1 MIAVTDI
8 RERSRR
14 SPMQRNPRRRQT
26 AYRRSELA
34 AATIGTNIFSHAYDS
49 IGNHVLFSD
58 NLTTNTFSHNQAN
71 QMVGRVVLNA
81 PSTAF
86 TYTPDGG
93 LSSDGDWDYAYD
105 AEDRL
110 VSVTSSS
117 FTNGA
122 IRVFNS
128 YDYRRR
134 RISKT
139 VQRLS
144 VTTAP
149 PPSPPVETYEWN
161 TIEYRAFAYDNWNLI
176 HETVATIDG
185 GTTNVSEVQYFWGLD
200 LSDTL
205 QGAGG
210 VEGLLAVSMDGVFY
224 IPCYDHNG
232 NIVHYVSE
240 TGGSAAQYVYDPY
253 GNVVESYGDLAD
265 AFSFGFSTKYHDRET
280 GMVGYQRR
288 FYRPDLGRWLNRDPI
303 TEQGGENIYVF
314 CLNKPIVVFDTDGRF
329 ALPIV
334 ITPDPETPQPYP
346 IPNPLDQ
353 LGDDASPLGEEYWF
367 QDNYAGWLE
376 HSKSLFIDE
385 INKGIDCKGDFNRK
399 SSRQKVE
406 VGNVGNWP
414 WEITKGG
421 NEKLYGD
428 RGQSSWQAVAV
439 LGNFSID
446 YVTPVKVTYEACVNR
461 RRKFSWTTTMYV
473 EDRLGLQG
481 DEGWMTHFTWAAK
494 SRIVKRAEWVI
505 RGSGECACCD

>member
-1 MIAVTDI
+1 MMVGLAD
-8 RERSRR
+8 RHK
-14 SPMQRNPRRRQT
+14 RRRT
-26 AYRRSELA
+26 PRCHLA
-34 AATIGTNIFSHAYDS
+34 HAHAYDT
-49 IGNHVLFSD
+49 IGNRLWAAD
-58 NLTTNTFSHNQAN
+58 NLVTNTYAANNLNQYAS
-71 QMVGRVVLNA
+71 VLCDSA
-81 PSTAF
+81 SLRET
-86 TYTPDGG
+86 TYDLDGNMT
-93 LSSDGDWDYAYD
+93 SDGMFAYSYD
-105 AEDRL
+105 AENRL
-110 VSVTSSS
+110 LSATSAEE
-117 FTNGA
+117 TNGA
-122 IRVFNS
+122 IRVINA
-128 YDYRRR
+128 YDHRNR
-134 RISKT
+134 RIRKT

-144 VTTAP
+144 VSYPP
-149 PPSPPVETYEWN
+149 PPSPPIETREWN
-161 TIEYRAFAYDNWNLI
+161 TV
-176 HETVATIDG
+176 ETRTFVWDG
-185 GTTNVSEVQYFWGLD
+185 NNIVLEKIACADGTAHICEYFWGMD
-200 LSDTL
+200 KSGTE

-232 NIVHYVSE
+232 NIVRYVSD
-240 TGGSAAQYVYDPY
+240 TGGIVAQYIYDPY
-253 GNVVESYGDLAD
+253 GNVVESCGSLAD

-385 INKGIDCKGDFNRK
+385 INKGIDCKGDFNGK

-461 RRKFSWTTTMYV
+461 RRRFSWTTTMYV